1 MVAKPWDVHTGV
13 FARLEYRH
21 AFLYVHF
28 SAVDEHWDE
37 ILIHGRS
44 LLVENDDLFV
54 SEDVVCAEE
63 ALPNA
68 TLFRRKLISSEDR
81 FVVRE
86 INAQNLRMMM
96 MMM

>member
-1 MVAKPWDVHTGV
+1 
-13 FARLEYRH
+13 
-21 AFLYVHF
+21 
-28 SAVDEHWDE
+28 
-37 ILIHGRS
+37 
-44 LLVENDDLFV
+44 LVENDDLFVV

-96 MMM
+96 ML

>member
-1 MVAKPWDVHTGV
+1 V
-13 FARLEYRH
+13 
-21 AFLYVHF
+21 
-28 SAVDEHWDE
+28 
-37 ILIHGRS
+37 
-44 LLVENDDLFV
+44 VENDAFVV

-81 FVVRE
+81 FVRE

-96 MMM
+96 M

>member
-1 MVAKPWDVHTGV
+1 V
-13 FARLEYRH
+13 
-21 AFLYVHF
+21 
-28 SAVDEHWDE
+28 
-37 ILIHGRS
+37 
-44 LLVENDDLFV
+44 VENDAFVV

-81 FVVRE
+81 FVRE

-96 MMM
+96 MM

>member
-1 MVAKPWDVHTGV
+1 M
-13 FARLEYRH
+13 
-21 AFLYVHF
+21 
-28 SAVDEHWDE
+28 
-37 ILIHGRS
+37 
-44 LLVENDDLFV
+44 VENDDLFV
-54 SEDVVCAEE
+54 VSDFDVVCAEE

-96 MMM
+96 MM

>member
-1 MVAKPWDVHTGV
+1 
-13 FARLEYRH
+13 
-21 AFLYVHF
+21 
-28 SAVDEHWDE
+28 
-37 ILIHGRS
+37 
-44 LLVENDDLFV
+44 LVENDDLFVV

-68 TLFRRKLISSEDR
+68 TLFRVRKLISSEDR

-96 MMM
+96 L

>member
-1 MVAKPWDVHTGV
+1 M
-13 FARLEYRH
+13 
-21 AFLYVHF
+21 
-28 SAVDEHWDE
+28 
-37 ILIHGRS
+37 
-44 LLVENDDLFV
+44 VENDLFVV

-81 FVVRE
+81 FVRE

-96 MMM
+96 MM

>member
-1 MVAKPWDVHTGV
+1 
-13 FARLEYRH
+13 
-21 AFLYVHF
+21 
-28 SAVDEHWDE
+28 
-37 ILIHGRS
+37 
-44 LLVENDDLFV
+44 LVENDDLFV
-54 SEDVVCAEE
+54 VLEDVVCAEE
-63 ALPNA
+63 ALNA

>member
-1 MVAKPWDVHTGV
+1 M
-13 FARLEYRH
+13 
-21 AFLYVHF
+21 
-28 SAVDEHWDE
+28 
-37 ILIHGRS
+37 
-44 LLVENDDLFV
+44 VENDAFVV

-81 FVVRE
+81 FVRE

-96 MMM
+96 MM

>member
-1 MVAKPWDVHTGV
+1 
-13 FARLEYRH
+13 
-21 AFLYVHF
+21 
-28 SAVDEHWDE
+28 
-37 ILIHGRS
+37 
-44 LLVENDDLFV
+44 LVENDDLFV
-54 SEDVVCAEE
+54 VSDFDVVCAEE
-63 ALPNA
+63 ALNA

>member
-1 MVAKPWDVHTGV
+1 M
-13 FARLEYRH
+13 
-21 AFLYVHF
+21 
-28 SAVDEHWDE
+28 
-37 ILIHGRS
+37 
-44 LLVENDDLFV
+44 VENDAFVV

-63 ALPNA
+63 ALNA

-96 MMM
+96 MM

>member
-1 MVAKPWDVHTGV
+1 M
-13 FARLEYRH
+13 
-21 AFLYVHF
+21 
-28 SAVDEHWDE
+28 
-37 ILIHGRS
+37 
-44 LLVENDDLFV
+44 VENDAFVV

-81 FVVRE
+81 FVRE

-96 MMM
+96 M